1 MHPRSLLSLFSATA
15 CLVGLSGTAAA
26 QPAPSDPGSPSAP
39 SAPSA
44 HPVQPGDAPPPVGPP
59 GAPGWSAVPAAA
71 TPGQPV
77 TTSAGAAGDSA
88 PSEPA
93 QRPRDGI
100 TADGYPITRRG
111 HVSIETATMQIP
123 GYSALSGAAISQ
135 FVVSSALEATA
146 HPLPGL
152 AANVRYATAGML
164 VSGNLMLGADYTL
177 KIGPTHWF
185 TVGGAFGLPFVRQGA
200 GFMVP
205 SYNLVYGALSQG
217 FWNVHE
223 NMADV
228 IPLRIDLGYD
238 GVFGPFGVRVDVQ
251 PVLLIPFDTTSMSD
265 VNTNTDPQLA
275 VQHAIEVQY
284 GHRYGIGVRYQ
295 GVANT
300 FWSDAYQGV
309 VEPFVLVRT
318 DLGFARFGVQ
328 KTLDEENAFGGTGY
342 YDGAWG
348 ARFSAG
354 FHLD

>member
-15 CLVGLSGTAAA
+15 CFVGLSGIAAA
-26 QPAPSDPGSPSAP
+26 QPAPSDPAAQPAP
-39 SAPSA
+39 SAPTA
-44 HPVQPGDAPPPVGPP
+44 HPVQPGDAPPPAGPP
-59 GAPGWSAVPAAA
+59 GAPGWSAVPAAV
-71 TPGQPV
+71 TPGQPE
-77 TTSAGAAGDSA
+77 TAAPGAAGDSA

-93 QRPRDGI
+93 QRPRDGV

-111 HVSIETATMQIP
+111 HFSIEVATMQLP
-123 GYSALSGAAISQ
+123 SYSALSGATISQ
-135 FVVSSALEATA
+135 FTMSTALEATA

-152 AANVRYATAGML
+152 AANVRYATAALL

-177 KIGPTHWF
+177 KLDPTSWV

-200 GFMVP
+200 GAMVP
-205 SYNLVYGALSQG
+205 SYGLVYSALSQG
-217 FWNVHE
+217 LWNLHE
-223 NMADV
+223 YTADA

-238 GVFGPFGVRVDVQ
+238 GVFGPIGVRIDVQ
-251 PVLLIPFDTTSMSD
+251 PVVYFPFDTTSMSD
-265 VNTNTDPQLA
+265 VSTNTDPQLV
-275 VQHAIEVQY
+275 VQHALEVQY
-284 GHRYGIGVRYQ
+284 GHRYGVGVRYQ

-300 FWSDAYQGV
+300 FYPDAYQGV

-318 DLGFARFGVQ
+318 DLGFARFGVM
-328 KTLDEENAFGGTGY
+328 KTLDEDNAPGDTT